1 MKSFLSKE
9 EVKQYIYNVIF
20 DKTDDSNLFRKK
32 SVKDKDKFK
41 IVKTDIKNTV

>member
-32 SVKDKDKFK
+32 SVKDKFK
-41 IVKTDIKNTV
+41 IVKTDIKNSV